1 MTAPLSV
8 ARLPPRRR
16 RRLGLIV
23 LVVLFA
29 VLLLL
34 FNLVPLAAEWLWFQA
49 LGYQRVFT
57 TRLVAE
63 AVLGVGVCGLV
74 LAFLYVNLRIAQRGL
89 VPNPLVVQVSSGAA
103 AVDVTRLLRRL
114 ALPTALGL
122 ALLCGL
128 GAAGG
133 WLGVLQFL
141 HRTPFGATDPVFG
154 RDVGYYVF
162 TVPVIAGAIG
172 LLIAVTTLTLLATI
186 MLYGVRRDIVVFRRQ
201 VTVEPSARLHL
212 AVLIAL
218 VFALVA
224 LRVYFVR
231 LPGLLY
237 STTGPLVGASYADL
251 HAQLTGLRL
260 AGLAAVASGG
270 LVLWG
275 ARSHRL
281 ARNTLLAVGLYLGV
295 SLLGVALYP
304 TLVQKLV
311 VAPNELVKETPQL
324 ASHIAATRRAWGLD
338 SVVTRDLTGE
348 ARLTERDIRANR
360 PTIDNV
366 RLWDRDPLLQTFGQL
381 QEIRTYYDFVSV
393 DDDRYWIDGQYRQVL
408 LSPRE
413 LNSGSLPTRTFINE
427 RLTFTHG
434 MGLTLGPVNQV
445 TQEGL
450 PVLFI
455 KNLPPASSVSLRVTR
470 PELYFGELT
479 DSWVFARTHQ
489 REFDYPSGDEN
500 IFTSYE
506 GIGGVR
512 VGSLLRRLVL
522 ATYLRSL
529 KVLLSSDIT
538 SDSRAMYFRNIRVRA
553 RTALPFLLFDDDP
566 YLVVA
571 DSGRLRWILDAYTA
585 TSRYPYAQ
593 PLDDGT
599 NYMRNSVKV
608 VIDAFDGTVPAYL
621 ADPRDPLVLTLA
633 KVFPGIFQPLDAMS
647 KDLRAHLPYPEA
659 LVGVPPDLYA
669 TDHMAEPDVFYHRED
684 QWQKPVLS
692 RPGER
697 PDPFLRHI
705 VMRLPGERQ
714 AEFILMVPF
723 TPRGKDNLASWMVA
737 RNDGEHY
744 GRLVLYRL
752 PKQSL
757 VYGPTQI
764 VNRINQDTDISRQI
778 SLWDQRGSEVIRG
791 NLLVIPIEESLI
803 YVQPLYLRAQGGR
816 IPELKRVVVAQE
828 TRVAMAETLEA
839 GLRQLFGG
847 GAAPAAGTPRA
858 EPAISATETNAQL
871 LRDANDAYAQARAA
885 PPVDCRRRAGRPH
898 VPGQH
903 AAHAAAHQN
912 VGARR
917 LDSCRRSGRH
927 RGPGLVAHLERNA
940 VGRRQRS
947 SALGSRAREA
957 RRRAID

>member
-16 RRLGLIV
+16 RRLRLV
-23 LVVLFA
+23 LLVLLFALVVFLS
-29 VLLLL
+29 
-34 FNLVPLAAEWLWFQA
+34 NLVPLVAEWFWFQA
-49 LGYQRVFT
+49 LGYERVFT
-57 TRLVAE
+57 TRLIAE
-63 AVLGVGVCGLV
+63 VVLGVVVGGLV
-74 LAFLYVNLRIAQRGL
+74 FAFLYVNLRIAQRGL
-89 VPNPLVVQVSSGAA
+89 VPNPRLVQFSPGAA

-122 ALLCGL
+122 ALLFGM
-128 GAAGG
+128 GAAGD

-141 HRTPFGATDPVFG
+141 HRTPFGVTDPVFG

-162 TVPVIAGAIG
+162 TVPLVADALG
-172 LLIAVTTLTLLATI
+172 LALTVTVLTLLATI
-186 MLYGVRRDIVVFRRQ
+186 LLYVLRQDIVVFRRQ

-212 AVLIAL
+212 AGLIAL
-218 VFALVA
+218 LFVLVA

-237 STTGPLVGASYADL
+237 STTGPLVGASYADV
-251 HAQLTGLRL
+251 HAQLIGLRL
-260 AGLAAVASGG
+260 AGLAAVAGG
-270 LVLWG
+270 ALVLGG
-275 ARSHRL
+275 ARSQRL
-281 ARNTLLAVGLYLGV
+281 ARNTVLAVGLYLGV

-304 TLVQKLV
+304 AIVQRLI

-338 SVVTRDLTGE
+338 SVATRDLTGE

-366 RLWDRDPLLQTFGQL
+366 RLWDRDPMLQTFGQL

-413 LNSGSLPTRTFINE
+413 LNSASLPTRTFINE

-445 TQEGL
+445 TSEGL

-455 KNLPPASSVSLRVTR
+455 KDLPPVSSVSLRVTR

-479 DSWVFARTHQ
+479 DSWVFARTAQ
-489 REFDYPSGDEN
+489 REFDYPLGDEN
-500 IFTSYE
+500 IFTSYT
-506 GIGGVR
+506 GTGGVR
-512 VGSLLRRLVL
+512 VGSFLRRLVL
-522 ATYLRSL
+522 ATYFRSL

-538 SDSRAMYFRNIRVRA
+538 SDSRAMYFRNIRERA
-553 RTALPFLLFDDDP
+553 RVALPFLFFDADP
-566 YLVVA
+566 YLVVT

-593 PLDDGT
+593 PLADGT

-608 VIDAFDGTVPAYL
+608 VIDAFDGTVTAYL

-633 KVFPGIFQPLDAMS
+633 KVFPGVLQPLDAMS
-647 KDLRAHLPYPEA
+647 ADLRAHLRYPE
-659 LVGVPPDLYA
+659 DLFRVQTDMYA
-669 TDHMAEPDVFYHRED
+669 TYHMAEPEIFYHRED

-705 VMRLPGERQ
+705 VMRLPEERQ

-744 GRLVLYRL
+744 GRLVLYRF

-803 YVQPLYLRAQGGR
+803 YVQPLYLRAEGGR
-816 IPELKRVVVAQE
+816 IPEMKRVVVAHQN
-828 TRVAMAETLEA
+828 RVVMEETLEA
-839 GLRQLFGG
+839 GLARLFGG
-847 GAAPAAGTPRA
+847 VVEPAAGAAAPTGAARPGNG
-858 EPAISATETNAQL
+858 PAADLA
-871 LRDANDAYAQARAA
+871 RRAA
-885 PPVDCRRRAGRPH
+885 ELYQRA
-898 VPGQH
+898 V
-903 AAHAAAHQN
+903 AAQ
-912 VGARR
+912 
-917 LDSCRRSGRH
+917 RSGDWARYGEELS
-927 RGPGLVAHLERNA
+927 RLGEVLRELQTVLG
-940 VGRRQRS
+940 GRQP
-947 SALGSRAREA
+947 
-957 RRRAID
+957 

>member
-1 MTAPLSV
+1 MTAPLRV

-16 RRLGLIV
+16 RRLGLVV

-29 VLLLL
+29 LLLL
-34 FNLVPLAAEWLWFQA
+34 LSNLVPLVAEWLWFQA
-49 LGYQRVFT
+49 LGYERVFT

-63 AVLGVGVCGLV
+63 ALLGVGIGGLV
-74 LAFLYVNLRIAQRGL
+74 FAFLYVNLRIAQRGL
-89 VPNPLVVQVSSGAA
+89 VPNPLVVQVSSAGA

-122 ALLCGL
+122 ALLFGL

-141 HRTPFGATDPVFG
+141 HRTPFGVTDPVFG

-162 TVPVIAGAIG
+162 TVPVIAGALG
-172 LLIAVTTLTLLATI
+172 LITTLTTFALVAAI
-186 MLYGVRRDIVVFRRQ
+186 GLYVLRRDVVVFERR

-212 AVLIAL
+212 ALLIAL
-218 VFALVA
+218 LFLLAA

-237 STTGPLVGASYADL
+237 STTGPLVGASFADL
-251 HAQLTGLRL
+251 HATLTGLRV
-260 AGLAAVASGG
+260 AGLAALAGG
-270 LVLWG
+270 ALVLWG
-275 ARSHRL
+275 AKSQRL
-281 ARNTLLAVGLYLGV
+281 ARNTLLALGLYFGV

-304 TLVQKLV
+304 TIVQKLV

-338 SVVTRDLTGE
+338 SVVTRELTGE

-413 LNSGSLPTRTFINE
+413 LNSASLPTRTFINE

-445 TQEGL
+445 TSEGL

-455 KNLPPASSVSLRVTR
+455 KDLPPVSSVSLRVTR
-470 PELYFGELT
+470 PEIYYGELT
-479 DSWVFARTHQ
+479 DSWVFARTRQ

-500 IFTSYE
+500 IFASYE
-506 GIGGVR
+506 GTGGVR
-512 VGSLLRRLVL
+512 VGSWLRRLVL
-522 ATYLRSL
+522 AAYFRSL

-538 SDSRAMYFRNIRVRA
+538 SDSRAMYFRNIRERA
-553 RTALPFLLFDDDP
+553 RTALPFLLFDADP
-566 YLVVA
+566 YLVVN

-585 TSRYPYAQ
+585 TTRYPYAQ
-593 PLDDGT
+593 PLADGT
-599 NYMRNSVKV
+599 NYLRNSVKV
-608 VIDAFDGTVPAYL
+608 VIDAFDGTVTAYL

-647 KDLRAHLPYPEA
+647 KDLRAHLRYPED
-659 LVGVPPDLYA
+659 LFHVQTDLYA
-669 TDHMAEPDVFYHRED
+669 TYHMAEPDVFYHRED

-692 RPGER
+692 RAPER
-697 PDPFLRHI
+697 GDPFLRHM
-705 VMRLPGERQ
+705 VMRLPEEHQ

-737 RNDGEHY
+737 RNDGQHY
-744 GRLVLYRL
+744 GQLVVYRF

-757 VYGPTQI
+757 VFGPTHI

-791 NLLVIPIEESLI
+791 NLLVIPIEESLL
-803 YVQPLYLRAQGGR
+803 YVQPLYLRAEGGR
-816 IPELKRVVVAQE
+816 IPELKRVVLAHQTQAALADTLDAGLARLFGGATEPPAVAAAPGA
-828 TRVAMAETLEA
+828 VARPGEGRAADLARQAAELYQRAIAAQRA
-839 GLRQLFGG
+839 GDWAGYGEHLSRLGEVLRQLQ
-847 GAAPAAGTPRA
+847 GAL
-858 EPAISATETNAQL
+858 E
-871 LRDANDAYAQARAA
+871 
-885 PPVDCRRRAGRPH
+885 GRQP
-898 VPGQH
+898 
-903 AAHAAAHQN
+903 
-912 VGARR
+912 
-917 LDSCRRSGRH
+917 
-927 RGPGLVAHLERNA
+927 
-940 VGRRQRS
+940 
-947 SALGSRAREA
+947 
-957 RRRAID
+957 

>member
-8 ARLPPRRR
+8 ARLRPRRR
-16 RRLGLIV
+16 RRVGLVV

-29 VLLLL
+29 LLLRL
-34 FNLVPLAAEWLWFQA
+34 SNLVPLAAEWLWFQA
-49 LGYQRVFT
+49 LGYERVFT

-63 AVLGVGVCGLV
+63 AVLGVGVGGLV
-74 LAFLYVNLRIAQRGL
+74 FAFLYVNLRIAQRGL

-103 AVDVTRLLRRL
+103 AGDVPRLLRRL

-122 ALLCGL
+122 ALLFGM

-141 HRTPFGATDPVFG
+141 HRPPFGATDPVFG
-154 RDVGYYVF
+154 REVSYYVF
-162 TVPVIAGAIG
+162 TLPVIAGAIG
-172 LLIAVTTLTLLATI
+172 LGIAVTTLTLLATI
-186 MLYGVRRDIVVFRRQ
+186 VLYVVRRDIVVFRRQ

-218 VFALVA
+218 LFVLVG

-231 LPGLLY
+231 LPELLY
-237 STTGPLVGASYADL
+237 STTGPLVGASHADL

-260 AGLAAVASGG
+260 AGLAAVASGA

-281 ARNTLLAVGLYLGV
+281 ARNTLLAVGLYFGV

-304 TLVQKLV
+304 AMVQKLV
-311 VAPNELVKETPQL
+311 VAPNELVKE
-324 ASHIAATRRAWGLD
+324 
-338 SVVTRDLTGE
+338 
-348 ARLTERDIRANR
+348 
-360 PTIDNV
+360 
-366 RLWDRDPLLQTFGQL
+366 
-381 QEIRTYYDFVSV
+381 
-393 DDDRYWIDGQYRQVL
+393 
-408 LSPRE
+408 
-413 LNSGSLPTRTFINE
+413 
-427 RLTFTHG
+427 
-434 MGLTLGPVNQV
+434 
-445 TQEGL
+445 GL

-455 KNLPPASSVSLRVTR
+455 KDLPPASTVSLRVTR

-489 REFDYPSGDEN
+489 REFDYPSGEQN
-500 IFTSYE
+500 IFTSYT
-506 GIGGVR
+506 GTGGVR
-512 VGSLLRRLVL
+512 VGSFLRRLVF
-522 ATYLRSL
+522 ATYFRSL

-538 SDSRAMYFRNIRVRA
+538 SDSRAMYVRNIRLRA
-553 RTALPFLLFDDDP
+553 RTALPFLLFDADP

-585 TSRYPYAQ
+585 TSGYPYAQ
-593 PLDDGT
+593 PLADGT

-608 VIDAFDGTVPAYL
+608 VIDAFDGTVTAYL

-647 KDLRAHLPYPEA
+647 KDLRAHLRYPED
-659 LVGVPPDLYA
+659 LFHVQTDLYA
-669 TDHMAEPDVFYHRED
+669 TYHMAEPDVFYHRED

-692 RPGER
+692 RPGEQ

-705 VMRLPGERQ
+705 VMRLPEERQ

-757 VYGPTQI
+757 IYGPTQI

-778 SLWDQRGSEVIRG
+778 SLWDQRGSEVIRRT
-791 NLLVIPIEESLI
+791 LLVIPIEESLI
-803 YVQPLYLRAQGGR
+803 YVQPLYLRAEGGR
-816 IPELKRVVVAQE
+816 IPEMKRVVVAYQN
-828 TRVAMAETLEA
+828 RVVMEETLDAGLARLFGGAVEPAAAAAPPGAARPGNARAADLARQAAELYQRAVAAQRSGDWARYGEA
-839 GLRQLFGG
+839 LSQLGEVLRQLQAVFGG
-847 GAAPAAGTPRA
+847 
-858 EPAISATETNAQL
+858 
-871 LRDANDAYAQARAA
+871 
-885 PPVDCRRRAGRPH
+885 
-898 VPGQH
+898 
-903 AAHAAAHQN
+903 
-912 VGARR
+912 
-917 LDSCRRSGRH
+917 
-927 RGPGLVAHLERNA
+927 
-940 VGRRQRS
+940 RQP
-947 SALGSRAREA
+947 
-957 RRRAID
+957 

>member
-16 RRLGLIV
+16 RRLGLVV

-29 VLLLL
+29 LLLVL
-34 FNLVPLAAEWLWFQA
+34 FNLAPLAAEWLWFQA

-63 AVLGVGVCGLV
+63 AVLGVAVGGLV
-74 LAFLYVNLRIAQRGL
+74 FAFLYANLRIAQRGL
-89 VPNPLVVQVSSGAA
+89 VPNPLVVQVSGAA
-103 AVDVTRLLRRL
+103 AVDMTRLLRRL

-122 ALLCGL
+122 ALLFGM

-154 RDVGYYVF
+154 REVGYYVF
-162 TVPVIAGAIG
+162 TLPVIAGAIG
-172 LLIAVTTLTLLATI
+172 LVIAVTTLTLLATI
-186 MLYGVRRDIVVFRRQ
+186 VLYVVRRDIVVFRRQ

-218 VFALVA
+218 LFVLLA

-260 AGLAAVASGG
+260 AGLAAVASGA

-281 ARNTLLAVGLYLGV
+281 ARNSLLAVGLYFRV

-304 TLVQKLV
+304 AMVQKLV
-311 VAPNELVKETPQL
+311 VAPNEWVKETPQL
-324 ASHIAATRRAWGLD
+324 AFHIAATRRAWGLD

-445 TQEGL
+445 TSEGL

-455 KNLPPASSVSLRVTR
+455 KDLPPASSVSLRVTR

-500 IFTSYE
+500 IFTSYT
-506 GIGGVR
+506 GTGGVR
-512 VGSLLRRLVL
+512 VGSFPRRLVL
-522 ATYLRSL
+522 ATYLGSL

-538 SDSRAMYFRNIRVRA
+538 SDSRAMYIRNIRLRA

-566 YLVVA
+566 YLVVSV
-571 DSGRLRWILDAYTA
+571 SGSLRWILDAYTA
-585 TSRYPYAQ
+585 TSRYPYAE
-593 PLDDGT
+593 PLDNGI

-608 VIDAFDGTVPAYL
+608 VIDAFDGTVTAYL
-621 ADPRDPLVLTLA
+621 ADARDPLVRTLA
-633 KVFPGIFQPLDAMS
+633 KVFPGIFQPRDAMS
-647 KDLRAHLPYPEA
+647 ADLRAHLRYPE
-659 LVGVPPDLYA
+659 DLFRVQTDMYA
-669 TDHMAEPDVFYHRED
+669 TYHMSEPEIYYHRED

-705 VMRLPGERQ
+705 VMRLPEERQ

-744 GRLVLYRL
+744 GRLVLDRF
-752 PKQSL
+752 PQQNL
-757 VYGPTQI
+757 VYGPTQNL
-764 VNRINQDTDISRQI
+764 NRIKQDTHISPQI

-803 YVQPLYLRAQGGR
+803 YVQPLYLRAEGGR
-816 IPELKRVVVAQE
+816 IPEMKRVVVAHQN
-828 TRVAMAETLEA
+828 RVVMEETLDA
-839 GLRQLFGG
+839 GLARLFGG
-847 GAAPAAGTPRA
+847 AVEPAAAAAAPTGAVRPG
-858 EPAISATETNAQL
+858 
-871 LRDANDAYAQARAA
+871 DGRAA
-885 PPVDCRRRAGRPH
+885 DLARRPAESYQRAGDA
-898 VPGQH
+898 Q
-903 AAHAAAHQN
+903 
-912 VGARR
+912 
-917 LDSCRRSGRH
+917 RSGDWARY
-927 RGPGLVAHLERNA
+927 GEGLSRLGEEL
-940 VGRRQRS
+940 RQRH
-947 SALGSRAREA
+947 
-957 RRRAID
+957 

>member
-1 MTAPLSV
+1 MTTPPGV
-8 ARLPPRRR
+8 ARLPPRPR
-16 RRLGLIV
+16 RRLRL
-23 LVVLFA
+23 
-29 VLLLL
+29 VLLVLL
-34 FNLVPLAAEWLWFQA
+34 IALFLSFSTLVELAAEWLWFQA
-49 LGYQRVFT
+49 LGYERVFT

-63 AVLGVGVCGLV
+63 VVLGVGVGGLV
-74 LAFLYVNLRIAQRGL
+74 FAFLYVNLRIAQRGL
-89 VPNPLVVQVSSGAA
+89 VPNPLVVQVRSGAA
-103 AVDVTRLLRRL
+103 AVDVTRMLRRL
-114 ALPTALGL
+114 ALPTALSLGL
-122 ALLCGL
+122 LFGL

-141 HRTPFGATDPVFG
+141 HRTPFGVTDAVVG
-154 RDVGYYVF
+154 RDLGYYVF

-172 LLIAVTTLTLLATI
+172 LVIGVTTLALLATI

-237 STTGPLVGASYADL
+237 STTGPRVGASYADL

-260 AGLAAVASGG
+260 A
-270 LVLWG
+270 
-275 ARSHRL
+275 
-281 ARNTLLAVGLYLGV
+281 LLAVGLYLGV

-304 TLVQKLV
+304 AMVQKLV

-338 SVVTRDLTGE
+338 RVVTRDLTGE

-393 DDDRYWIDGQYRQVL
+393 DADSFKKKGQYRQVL

-445 TQEGL
+445 TPEGL

-455 KNLPPASSVSLRVTR
+455 KDLPPASSVSLRVTR

-500 IFTSYE
+500 IFTSYA
-506 GIGGVR
+506 GTGGVR
-512 VGSLLRRLVL
+512 VGSFLRRLVL
-522 ATYLRSL
+522 ATYFRSL

-553 RTALPFLLFDDDP
+553 HTALPFLLFDGDP
-566 YLVVA
+566 YLVVS

-608 VIDAFDGTVPAYL
+608 VIDAFDGTVTAYV

-647 KDLRAHLPYPEA
+647 RDLRAHLRYPED
-659 LVGVPPDLYA
+659 LFRVQTDLYA
-669 TDHMAEPDVFYHRED
+669 TYHMAEPDVFYHRED

-705 VMRLPGERQ
+705 VMRLPEERQ

-744 GRLVLYRL
+744 GRLVLYRF

-764 VNRINQDTDISRQI
+764 VNRINQDPDISRQI
-778 SLWDQRGSEVIRG
+778 SLWDQHGSEVIRG

-803 YVQPLYLRAQGGR
+803 YVQPLYLRAEGGG
-816 IPELKRVVVAQE
+816 IPELKRVVVAYQNQVVME
-828 TRVAMAETLEA
+828 ETLEA
-839 GLRQLFGG
+839 GLARLFGG
-847 GAAPAAGTPRA
+847 AVEPTAAAAAPTGAARPG
-858 EPAISATETNAQL
+858 NG
-871 LRDANDAYAQARAA
+871 RAA
-885 PPVDCRRRAGRPH
+885 DLARQAVELYQRA
-898 VPGQH
+898 V
-903 AAHAAAHQN
+903 AAQ
-912 VGARR
+912 
-917 LDSCRRSGRH
+917 RSGDWARYGEELSQLGEVL
-927 RGPGLVAHLERNA
+927 RQLQA
-940 VGRRQRS
+940 VFG
-947 SALGSRAREA
+947 GSQP
-957 RRRAID
+957 